1 MAKTLAA
8 AVLVLMLC
16 AFGTAHAEVI
26 GFDQYPSGSFGTYGT
41 GSSFDNTWTVTSGSI
56 DWIGNYWQA
65 PVSGQGSVDLDG
77 NSPGAMS
84 TSLTTTIGTTYAVTF
99 YLSGNPDGGPAQKSV
114 TAAAGTGGN
123 TFTYTIGA
131 NTRDNMNYVIESFDF
146 TANADST
153 PLTFTS
159 NDENSPYGPVIAG
172 VSVSAAPVPLP
183 GALLLF
189 GPGLVGLAAVK
200 RRFKK

>member
-16 AFGTAHAEVI
+16 AFGTAHAGII
-26 GFDQYPSGSFGTYGT
+26 GFDPGPGSFGTYYA
-41 GSSFDNTWTVTSGSI
+41 GSSFDGWTVTSGSI

-77 NSPGAMS
+77 NSPGAIS
-84 TSLTTTIGTTYAVTF
+84 TSLTTAIGTTYAVTF
-99 YLSGNPDGGPAQKSV
+99 SLSGNPDGAPTQKSV
-114 TAAAGTGGN
+114 TAAAGGGGN

-131 NTRDNMNYVIESFDF
+131 NTHGNMNYVVESFDF
-146 TANADST
+146 TANAVLT

-159 NDENSPYGPVIAG
+159 NDQNSPYGPVIG
-172 VSVSAAPVPLP
+172 NVQVSAVPVPP
-183 GALLLF
+183 SVLLLAP
-189 GPGLVGLAAVK
+189 GLLGLVGLK
-200 RRFKK
+200 KRFKA